1 MAEQIAVQDG
11 TAWFQAGASVVGL
24 DIPTQLYIGGGVS
37 VQHDANTVRIA
48 PPSGKGLTTTNLK
61 SILDPIN
68 GTLTLQGPDT
78 EDWIDF
84 ETPEDTHAAL
94 RLLKPLVE
102 SDGFVVT
109 LVYNVRFEAPRS
121 TWWWFVENLSA
132 DLEQFVIE
140 TPSVYHS

>member
-1 MAEQIAVQDG
+1 V
-11 TAWFQAGASVVGL
+11 SL
-24 DIPTQLYIGGGVS
+24 DIPTKLYIGGGIF
-37 VQHDANTVRIA
+37 VQYDANTVRIA
-48 PPSGKGLTTTNLK
+48 PPPGKGLTTANLK

-94 RLLKPLVE
+94 RLLEPLVE
-102 SDGFVVT
+102 SGGFVVT
-109 LVYNVRFEAPRS
+109 LVYNVRFEAPYS
-121 TWWWFVENLSA
+121 TWCGFVENLSP
-132 DLEQFVIE
+132 DLDQFVAE